1 MERYGIGEKGPVQKQ
16 IESDPYLKWINSG
29 MRATDYTPEIAAA
42 KRRFIEKQQGAKQQP
57 TYRDTG
63 NVVRTETIEDT
74 APSSMGTLSTSR
86 SRQVTPDGMGGYG
99 RGGLFSPDRVDS
111 STSNMVEPSSRGL
124 SGVQAASDFF
134 NFFAKPDSV
143 TRDLPANE
151 ANLATDVANTYFSGE
166 LPMPKWRVKDAPSNS
181 LGTDKLGNPI
191 ISREEFDANIEANLE
206 NLRFRNRFPEQGP
219 PPNYRGGFEGTGEFA
234 GIPTVAQPNVIIPS
248 VTPIDPEQA
257 YRQRQAQSPLRSQV
271 LNELVAQGR
280 VDPRQVGNPYV
291 DRMIDMEIAKMQES
305 AGYDTASSQRGLF
318 DTRALGNP
326 FNAEVNEARQRYDA
340 LNPVRSGYD
349 IATGTAPSA
358 PVTNYGQSAF
368 PYIGQSGAG
377 GEEILRAMDA
387 MPPEPPAIVQEAP
400 VVRSSQAT
408 LVDNAEDTKKFTDMG
423 FSDDEWE
430 AYKEGVTDVESRTS
444 GEYTAQ
450 RKLKGGG
457 KSQFLGRYQMGRDA
471 RSDAAKALGIK
482 NPTEKEFLENPE
494 LQDKMFLEYTRSN
507 YRALMRTSP
516 EFRALSPE
524 ERKMVIAQA
533 QLGAGNIKEALK
545 SGKDFADSFGTKS
558 TKWYKSVK
566 KRLEA
571 LKNKGKQPEFNDS
584 SVTP

>member
-1 MERYGIGEKGPVQKQ
+1 MDFDKG
-16 IESDPYLKWINSG
+16 LFG
-29 MRATDYTPEIAAA
+29 
-42 KRRFIEKQQGAKQQP
+42 G
-57 TYRDTG
+57 TYQTSTG
-63 NVVRTETIEDT
+63 T
-74 APSSMGTLSTSR
+74 APYSAERNWG
-86 SRQVTPDGMGGYG
+86 QPGVYIGGG
-99 RGGLFSPDRVDS
+99 
-111 STSNMVEPSSRGL
+111 
-124 SGVQAASDFF
+124 
-134 NFFAKPDSV
+134 SV
-143 TRDLPANE
+143 
-151 ANLATDVANTYFSGE
+151 GE
-166 LPMPKWRVKDAPSNS
+166 
-181 LGTDKLGNPI
+181 
-191 ISREEFDANIEANLE
+191 EIERA
-206 NLRFRNRFPEQGP
+206 
-219 PPNYRGGFEGTGEFA
+219 
-234 GIPTVAQPNVIIPS
+234 
-248 VTPIDPEQA
+248 
-257 YRQRQAQSPLRSQV
+257 RQAQARLEFGGMDSNLPLNGSTYQ
-271 LNELVAQGR
+271 
-280 VDPRQVGNPYV
+280 
-291 DRMIDMEIAKMQES
+291 
-305 AGYDTASSQRGLF
+305 T
-318 DTRALGNP
+318 T
-326 FNAEVNEARQRYDA
+326 
-340 LNPVRSGYD
+340 
-349 IATGTAPSA
+349 TGTAPSA